1 MFALMFLMLFGIKKI
16 HIVNLSYVED
26 FPTNVLVQKP
36 MTGSCQC
43 FTNVVKGNVHSTKI
57 ITTTNCPNI
66 LNVSSQESKHVARIS
81 TTNNWDNNTYSKWIN
96 MASLVERRNKGKAPT
111 QGYSQDKRLPARQ
124 PFVMHEGES
133 SGDNPSRSTSLQ
145 EFVPIEVTYSSGHM
159 VVALQEVLSRTL
171 QFHMGVY
178 SELPNSIKFILDN
191 LQAAFTLKHHTH
203 FQKTLKALEI
213 HLVNLTSQ
221 NEAYTSHCANLVS
234 ENEVF

>member
-111 QGYSQDKRLPARQ
+111 
-124 PFVMHEGES
+124 
-133 SGDNPSRSTSLQ
+133 
-145 EFVPIEVTYSSGHM
+145 
-159 VVALQEVLSRTL
+159 
-171 QFHMGVY
+171 
-178 SELPNSIKFILDN
+178 
-191 LQAAFTLKHHTH
+191 
-203 FQKTLKALEI
+203 
-213 HLVNLTSQ
+213 
-221 NEAYTSHCANLVS
+221 
-234 ENEVF
+234 